1 MLFPRPRDAVKAI
14 KKRIVGNKN
23 FREIMFAL
31 TVSNCLSKIVCFSF
45 CVICSVR
52 CERNILKVKMIF
64 VLVGCY
70 PRGDDFCVYL
80 CK

>member
-31 TVSNCLSKIVCFSF
+31 TVSNFLSKIVCFSF
-45 CVICSVR
+45 CVICSVMA
-52 CERNILKVKMIF
+52 CQM
-64 VLVGCY
+64 
-70 PRGDDFCVYL
+70 
-80 CK
+80 